1 MLDICITFKKR
12 NIMSTLLRLL
22 IIVLVHIFTSQIQS
36 QEEYNITV
44 KVNGLSSNEGK
55 VFLAI
60 YDTEEDFLENTF
72 KGTTSSIADKTCEVV
87 FENIPKGIYAISIF
101 HDENDNGK
109 MDTNFMGIPKEDYG
123 CSNNASGFMG
133 PPKWKDAKF
142 ELTSDTTI
150 TINL

>member
-1 MLDICITFKKR
+1 
-12 NIMSTLLRLL
+12 MSTLLRLL
-22 IIVLVHIFTSQIQS
+22 IIVLVHVFTSQIQS
-36 QEEYNITV
+36 QEEYNIAV

-72 KGTTSSIADKTCEVV
+72 KGTTSSIANQTCEVV

-101 HDENDNGK
+101 HDEIDNGK

-142 ELTSDTTI
+142 ELTNDTTI

>member
-1 MLDICITFKKR
+1 
-12 NIMSTLLRLL
+12 MSTLLRLL
-22 IIVLVHIFTSQIQS
+22 IIVLVHVFTSQIQS
-36 QEEYNITV
+36 QEEYNIAV
-44 KVNGLSSNEGK
+44 KVNGLSSNKGK

-72 KGTTSSIADKTCEVV
+72 KGTTSSIANQTCEVV

-142 ELTSDTTI
+142 ELTNDTTI

>member
-1 MLDICITFKKR
+1 
-12 NIMSTLLRLL
+12 MSTLLRLL
-22 IIVLVHIFTSQIQS
+22 IIVLVHVFTSQIQS
-36 QEEYNITV
+36 QEEYNISV

-72 KGTTSSIADKTCEVV
+72 KGTTSSITNQTCEVI

-142 ELTSDTTI
+142 ELTNDTTI

>member
-1 MLDICITFKKR
+1 VLDICITFKKR

-22 IIVLVHIFTSQIQS
+22 IIVLVHVFTSQIQS
-36 QEEYNITV
+36 QEGYNISV

-72 KGTTSSIADKTCEVV
+72 KGTTSSITNQTCEVI

-142 ELTSDTTI
+142 ELTNDTTI

>member
-1 MLDICITFKKR
+1 
-12 NIMSTLLRLL
+12 
-22 IIVLVHIFTSQIQS
+22 
-36 QEEYNITV
+36 
-44 KVNGLSSNEGK
+44 

-60 YDTEEDFLENTF
+60 YDTEEDFLENTYR
-72 KGTTSSIADKTCEVV
+72 GTTSSIANQTCEVV

-142 ELTSDTTI
+142 ELTNDTTI

>member
-22 IIVLVHIFTSQIQS
+22 IIVLVHVFTSQIQS
-36 QEEYNITV
+36 QEEYNISV

-72 KGTTSSIADKTCEVV
+72 KGTTSSITNQTCEVI

-142 ELTSDTTI
+142 ELTNDTTI

>member
-1 MLDICITFKKR
+1 
-12 NIMSTLLRLL
+12 MSTLLRLL
-22 IIVLVHIFTSQIQS
+22 IIVLVHVFTSQIQS
-36 QEEYNITV
+36 QEEYNIAV

-60 YDTEEDFLENTF
+60 YDTEEDFLENTYR
-72 KGTTSSIADKTCEVV
+72 GTTSSIANQTCEVV

-142 ELTSDTTI
+142 ELTNDTTI